1 MNRKYRE
8 VKYDCGEFLDVE
20 FFPVYKKSKSRRGK
34 FSPSSDAQK
43 VLNEKRSKRRFVR
56 IVHRNFSALDY
67 ALHLT
72 YDDFNMPSDEMTAK
86 KNLQNFMRRLKRLY
100 KKHDIELKYISVTE
114 KGKKSNR
121 LHHHLIIS
129 GGVSRDE
136 IELLWK
142 MGRANTKRL
151 QFDDNGVAGLSH
163 YITKQALF
171 YRRWNGSKNL
181 IDPDV
186 TSNDYRYS
194 RKKAHNICRYEDKEL
209 LQKLY
214 PGYDLSH
221 IEFTESDIAG
231 EYYGFI
237 RLRKR
242 VPEKRMLFGRKDEL
256 RSDQCFCKEDK
267 ERSK

>member
-1 MNRKYRE
+1 MKKYRE

-20 FFPVYKKSKSRRGK
+20 FFPVYKKAKSRRGK
-34 FSPSSDAQK
+34 FAPSSDAQK

-56 IVHRNFSALDY
+56 LVHSNFTSSDY
-67 ALHLT
+67 ALHVT
-72 YDDFNMPSDEMTAK
+72 YDDFNMPEDEMAAK
-86 KNLQNFMRRLKRLY
+86 KNLQNFLRKLRRLY
-100 KKHDIELKYISVTE
+100 KKYGIELKYISVTE
-114 KGKKSNR
+114 KGKRSMR

-136 IELLWK
+136 IEMLWGK
-142 MGRANTKRL
+142 GRANTKRL

-194 RKKAHNICRYEDKEL
+194 RKKAYNICRYEDKEL
-209 LQKLY
+209 VRKLY

-221 IEFTESDIAG
+221 IEFTESDVGG
-231 EYYGFI
+231 EYYGFL

-242 VPEKRMLFGRKDEL
+242 I
-256 RSDQCFCKEDK
+256 
-267 ERSK
+267 